1 MTLPKF
7 LTTAQLAET
16 LQVSESK
23 VIKMREDG
31 TGPAFVVIG
40 RAIRYP
46 PRSIQEWLD
55 SCKQVAP
62 TPKKRTPR
70 RARRTPATDSPMP

>member
-46 PRSIQEWLD
+46 PRSIQE
-55 SCKQVAP
+55 
-62 TPKKRTPR
+62 
-70 RARRTPATDSPMP
+70 

>member
-1 MTLPKF
+1 MTLPTF

-62 TPKKRTPR
+62 TPKKAPR
-70 RARRTPATDSPMP
+70 RSRRTPATDSPVP

>member
-1 MTLPKF
+1 MTLPTF

-55 SCKQVAP
+55 TCKQVAP
-62 TPKKRTPR
+62 TSKRTPR
-70 RARRTPATDSPMP
+70 RSRRTPATDSPLP

>member
-1 MTLPKF
+1 MTLPTF

-55 SCKQVAP
+55 TCKQVAP
-62 TPKKRTPR
+62 TSKRTPR
-70 RARRTPATDSPMP
+70 RKRRTPATDSPLP

>member
-1 MTLPKF
+1 MTLPTF
-7 LTTAQLAET
+7 LTTAQLAES

-62 TPKKRTPR
+62 TSKRAPR
-70 RARRTPATDSPMP
+70 RKRRTPATDSPVP

>member
-7 LTTAQLAET
+7 LTTAQLAES

-31 TGPAFVVIG
+31 T
-40 RAIRYP
+40 
-46 PRSIQEWLD
+46 
-55 SCKQVAP
+55 VA
-62 TPKKRTPR
+62 RFG
-70 RARRTPATDSPMP
+70 TDETKTEADQ